1 MNNTFADMVERMKD
15 VLSNEIGGKVCDK
28 NVAFSLEIEP
38 AVMANMK
45 YKNRIPYDAV
55 TGFCIEK
62 RVSVNWMLFGIGPME
77 MKDAAKSL

>member
-1 MNNTFADMVERMKD
+1 MVERMKD
-15 VLSNEIGGKVCDK
+15 VISLEVGGKVYDK
-28 NVAFSLEIEP
+28 NVAFALGIEP

-45 YKNRIPYDAV
+45 CRGRIPYDAV

-62 RVSVNWMLFGIGPME
+62 RVSVNWILFGIGPME